1 MAILYTWDYYLYKCH
16 PHLMLIYPISSFIYL
31 EVQNDFHIMQKNHM
45 NKWEYFILICTNKLM
60 FGKGHKCLFWRQVCK
75 FSDYFETWTSEASH
89 YPWNHP
95 TDKWSLSL
103 FWCNRNE
110 GTPRLCLW
118 GVAGTLLSSCSLEDT
133 EPRKSCQV
141 HRGPTTKIKFSVN
154 KVWRRTA
161 KVSADR
167 DGSKPGRSL
176 GNTPSSSA
184 ERSVMSGG
192 CREGQSGLYEDQEEI
207 STSTTQSGPEWLIP
221 KAF

>member
-1 MAILYTWDYYLYKCH
+1 MKLL
-16 PHLMLIYPISSFIYL
+16 F
-31 EVQNDFHIMQKNHM
+31 VQMPPTFNVNLPNLFFYIFGGTEWFSHNAKNRM
-45 NKWEYFILICTNKLM
+45 NKWEYFILNCTNKLM

-89 YPWNHP
+89 YLWNHP
-95 TDKWSLSL
+95 TGKWSLNLSGATETRAPQGSV
-103 FWCNRNE
+103 F
-110 GTPRLCLW
+110 GG
-118 GVAGTLLSSCSLEDT
+118 GVAGTLLSSCSWEDT

-141 HRGPTTKIKFSVN
+141 HCGPTTQTKFSVN

-184 ERSVMSGG
+184 ERNVMSGG
-192 CREGQSGLYEDQEEI
+192 SREGQSGLYEDQEEI
-207 STSTTQSGPEWLIP
+207 STSTTQSGPGWLTP